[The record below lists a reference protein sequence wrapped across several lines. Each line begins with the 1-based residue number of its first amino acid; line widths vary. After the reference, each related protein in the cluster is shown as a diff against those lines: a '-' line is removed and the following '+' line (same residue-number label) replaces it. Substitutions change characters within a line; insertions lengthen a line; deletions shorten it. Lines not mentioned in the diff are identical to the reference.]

1 MKKQFGAVFLL
12 AGTAIGSGMIS
23 LPMVLAKFG
32 IINTCAIMIFFAILT
47 YLTAL
52 IRSDLNLNLRVDAT
66 LKEVGNAF
74 DCRWAGNFGNF
85 LLVLLHF
92 ALMSAYLFGFSSILC
107 SFFGNTVSQSIIIAL
122 SAIGVAIGFLFASH
136 FIININKYLF
146 ILMFF
151 ILIVL
156 VIELFFET
164 KINFVPQCAKEIKI
178 NEWTTLV
185 SIIFTSFGFQGS
197 IHSMTKFCN
206 NNRKMIKNAC
216 LWGSVIPAL
225 VYIIWTVVILLVVAN
240 TDAHFFQ
247 LMLAGKANDV
257 GELVAVLSKA
267 ASSQS
272 VQIIVWIVS
281 ILAILTSVLGVG
293 LALIDIFQQEWQEA
307 SKHEIVGLV
316 VFAPAAVS
324 MLVPNAFIRIL
335 NVSGVILSLIAIVI
349 PVIISLN
356 MQRLGKSTKCDLL
369 LKNKL
374 AILGVFACGMTI
386 IALGILDFMK
396 G

>member
-1 MKKQFGAVFLL
+1 MKKQFGAAFLL

-32 IINTCAIMIFFAILT
+32 IINTCAIMIFFAALT

-52 IRSDLNLNLRVDAT
+52 IRSDLNLNLRAEAT
-66 LKEVGNAF
+66 LKEVGKAF
-74 DCRWAGNFGNF
+74 DCRWAGIFGNF
-85 LLVLLHF
+85 LLILLHF
-92 ALMSAYLFGFSSILC
+92 ALMAAYLFGFSSILC
-107 SFFGNTVSQSIIIAL
+107 SFFGNTTSQLVVIAL
-122 SAIGVAIGFLFASH
+122 SAIGVALGFLFASH
-136 FIININKYLF
+136 FIINVNKFLF
-146 ILMFF
+146 ISMFF
-151 ILIVL
+151 IFMVL
-156 VIELFFET
+156 VIDLFFET
-164 KINFVPQCAKEIKI
+164 PINFIPKCAEEIKI

-185 SIIFTSFGFQGS
+185 PVIFTSFGFQGS

-206 NNRKMIKNAC
+206 NNREMIKNAC
-216 LWGSVIPAL
+216 LWGSIIPAV
-225 VYIIWTVVILLVVAN
+225 VYTIWTIAILLVVAN

-257 GELVAVLSKA
+257 GALVTVLSKA
-267 ASSQS
+267 ASSRN

-281 ILAILTSVLGVG
+281 ALAILTSVLGVG
-293 LALIDIFQQEWQEA
+293 LALMDIFQQEWQGI
-307 SKHEIVGLV
+307 SKHKILGIV

-335 NVSGVILSLIAIVI
+335 NVSGVILALIAIVV

-356 MQRLGKSTKCDLL
+356 MQRLGKATKSPLL
-369 LKNKL
+369 LKNKI
-374 AILGVFACGMTI
+374 AVLGVFACGIAI
-386 IALGILDFMK
+386 IALGILDLMK